1 MKILLIGA
9 SGFLGSNLFQEF
21 IIRNY
26 EVSTLS
32 YRQYKEDIFCKNLEI
47 KLVEFNPDFI
57 INTASSQISGDNP
70 ESLRELNS
78 SNILLHSF
86 IAWGINNF
94 SPGCTLISFGSQWQY
109 VDSIR
114 KPYNAYAA
122 SKSAAEAMLE
132 HYVQDGLNVLWFVLG
147 DTYGPND
154 PRKKIINSIIETV
167 KTEVPLNMTKG
178 EQCINLIHI
187 RDVIDAVIKG
197 MSIFKKEDKGLFK
210 KFKLMPSKPIKVNE
224 ITNLVSIIL
233 DKDISY
239 LFNLGFYEYSNR
251 ERFSSKINFPMLDSW
266 KPKVDLKKGLI
277 ELLK

>member
-9 SGFLGSNLFQEF
+9 SGFLGSNLLQAF
-21 IIRNY
+21 IKRKY

-32 YRQYKEDIFCKNLEI
+32 YRQYNEDIFCKNLEI
-47 KLVEFNPDFI
+47 KLLELNPDFI
-57 INTASSQISGDNP
+57 INTASSQILGDDP
-70 ESLRELNS
+70 KSLRELNS
-78 SNILLHSF
+78 SNILLNSF
-86 IAWGINNF
+86 IAWSINKF
-94 SPGCTLISFGSQWQY
+94 SPDCSLISFGSQWQY
-109 VDSIR
+109 VDSVR

-122 SKSAAEAMLE
+122 SKSAAETMLE
-132 HYVQDGLNVLWFVLG
+132 HYVQDGLNVLWFILG

-187 RDVIDAVIKG
+187 SDVVDAVLKG
-197 MSIFKKEDKGLFK
+197 MSIFKKEEKGLFK
-210 KFKLMPSKPIKVNE
+210 KFKLMPLNPIKVSE
-224 ITNLVSIIL
+224 IIDLVSIIL
-233 DKDISY
+233 DKDISC

-251 ERFSSKINFPMLDSW
+251 ARFSSDINFPMLDSW

-277 ELLK
+277 DLLM